1 MLLKSDN
8 YLFSVN
14 SNLSRI
20 NRINFSINNRIYDPA
35 NQNTM
40 LPAVLANTP
49 GYNVGWGV
57 NQPNMDTAMGMPYFH

>member
-14 SNLSRI
+14 SNLSRV
-20 NRINFSINNRIYDPA
+20 NRINFAINNRIYDPS

-40 LPAVLANTP
+40 LPAGLSNTP
-49 GYNVGWGV
+49 GYNLGWV
-57 NQPNMDTAMGMPYFH
+57 ANPPNMDTAMGMPAFH